1 MKRSSAG
8 LASRVLDRAT
18 QPPVLTLFAVLN
30 LVVSLTIA
38 VNHLRSVQGV
48 LGEDGSIVT
57 GDFMAFYTGAT
68 FVREGD
74 GRELYDLT
82 SQYRFQMELAGPP
95 NTNWQPYVNPPLL
108 AVALA
113 PLSALPYRYA
123 YMGFAALTLL
133 AFVGAILLLKP
144 ELPALTRDRLT
155 WLTAL
160 LLTASWLPLFR
171 VMVGGQNTMLT
182 LLLLTGIY
190 VAWRGGRLV
199 LAGVFLGLLTYK
211 PQFALLLGLVFV
223 ARGMKVA
230 LAAAGVTAGAHY
242 VLGAVFVG
250 PDWPLTMLRSL
261 RGYRLIE
268 EENVSTHFSLLPTL
282 SHSLPEPAAWLLAGV
297 AITAVIVVVVRF
309 ARQIEPGDAD
319 FPLLYGLVVTGG
331 MLVSPHL
338 QHYEVAI
345 LALPVLLCLESLL
358 EEGRVPGVPARLL
371 LAAGFVLYPAY
382 RLGDTIGFQPLFLWL
397 IAVFLWDWALLRR
410 AGPIPV
416 PE

>member
-68 FVREGD
+68 FVRGGD

-123 YMGFAALTLL
+123 YMGFAGLMLL
-133 AFVGAILLLKP
+133 AFVGAIILLKP
-144 ELPALTRDRLT
+144 ELPALTGDRLT

-171 VMVGGQNTMLT
+171 AMVAGQNTVLT

-190 VAWRGGRLV
+190 VAWRGSRPV

-211 PQFALLLGLVFV
+211 PQFALLMGLVFV
-223 ARGMKVA
+223 ARGMKTA

-242 VLGAVFVG
+242 LLGAVFAG
-250 PDWPLTMLRSL
+250 PGWPLTMLRSL
-261 RGYRLIE
+261 RGYRLVE

-282 SHSLPEPAAWLLAGV
+282 SHSVPEPAAWLLAGV

-309 ARQIEPGDAD
+309 ARQIEPGDAG

-338 QHYEVAI
+338 QHYDVAI
-345 LALPVLLCLESLL
+345 LALPVLLCLDSLL
-358 EEGRVPGVPARLL
+358 EEGRAPGVPARLL

-397 IAVFLWDWALLRR
+397 VAVFLWDWVLLRR

-416 PE
+416 SE

>member
-1 MKRSSAG
+1 
-8 LASRVLDRAT
+8 
-18 QPPVLTLFAVLN
+18 
-30 LVVSLTIA
+30 
-38 VNHLRSVQGV
+38 
-48 LGEDGSIVT
+48 
-57 GDFMAFYTGAT
+57 
-68 FVREGD
+68 
-74 GRELYDLT
+74 
-82 SQYRFQMELAGPP
+82 
-95 NTNWQPYVNPPLL
+95 
-108 AVALA
+108 
-113 PLSALPYRYA
+113 
-123 YMGFAALTLL
+123 
-133 AFVGAILLLKP
+133 
-144 ELPALTRDRLT
+144 
-155 WLTAL
+155 
-160 LLTASWLPLFR
+160 
-171 VMVGGQNTMLT
+171 
-182 LLLLTGIY
+182 
-190 VAWRGGRLV
+190 
-199 LAGVFLGLLTYK
+199 
-211 PQFALLLGLVFV
+211 
-223 ARGMKVA
+223 
-230 LAAAGVTAGAHY
+230 
-242 VLGAVFVG
+242 
-250 PDWPLTMLRSL
+250 MLRSL